1 VRCADCGVKVERSPN
16 GHWAERKQ
24 GFGLIVWSVSCRKV
38 QEETD
43 DGYRL
48 VSADYHYVQGETQRH
63 WPEPTTERRQDSGNY
78 R

>member
-1 VRCADCGVKVERSPN
+1 VRCADCGAKVERSPN
-16 GHWAERKQ
+16 GHWAERRQ

-63 WPEPTTERRQDSGNY
+63 WPTHHTEEAGHGSNR
-78 R
+78 